1 MELEELLQETEPEE
15 EKMKVTKTETR
26 EMEVKSISE
35 LHDFINSIPDGMVAS
50 IKLEVWYHD

>member
-1 MELEELLQETEPEE
+1 MELEELLQETEPEK

>member
-1 MELEELLQETEPEE
+1 MELEELLQETELEK